1 MLYQMLNCLCR
12 ARPVILAALLAI
24 GSPFAYAVHDNVP
37 PPQLFELDAN
47 TVNDSGAGL
56 PDDWNNIHSGPNGA
70 SITTGIVP
78 DTTPR
83 VFTGGS
89 KDILDISGW
98 SHRLGSSPPKSDL
111 LNAYAAAYPSGQ
123 DLIIYFGADRA
134 STNGTVTTGFWFFK
148 NEISIN
154 ANGSFSGLHS
164 DGDVLVVA
172 DYDNGGKVGTIVV
185 YEWLGGGLQKI
196 VQSQNLLGTPGLFCD
211 GGDNVC
217 ATTNGSNITVPW
229 DGTLVPGQFFEG
241 GINITQLIPGAGCFS
256 SFMATSR
263 SSTSETAE
271 IKNFIL
277 DSFPVCGMTV
287 TKVCSDPE
295 LAGANSDMIKYK
307 ISGNVANTGFGTLY
321 GITVTDSPALDS
333 NSLGFFTCDADGKP
347 TSTPAN
353 PATLGAGQKICYVA
367 SFTSN
372 QNGGTDTVTAS
383 GTTASGGG
391 GSAVSDTDTATCPP
405 LQLNPDVTVDKEC
418 KSCLE
423 PGSTPSRVVLTT
435 SYVGSV
441 CNKKDFPLMNV
452 NVVDAAT
459 SAAGD
464 TLQAVDSQGV
474 PMPNVDLSNFTLGAA
489 TLDNNNVLVPTC
501 QYFKGS
507 YYPTAALLKTDL
519 SKTTLDA
526 DNAAFT
532 DRVTVTGKVPFAS
545 TPVTLGF
552 KDATCNLCEPG
563 TSCDPLTP

>member
-1 MLYQMLNCLCR
+1 MSTRIHKWCQTLLLCCAAIVSLGWAPGALAVDDLN
-12 ARPVILAALLAI
+12 
-24 GSPFAYAVHDNVP
+24 
-37 PPQLFELDAN
+37 LFELDAN
-47 TVNDSGAGL
+47 TVDNSGAGL

-89 KDILDISGW
+89 KDILDISDW

-111 LNAYAAAYPSGQ
+111 LHAYAAAYPSGQ

-196 VQSQNLLGTPGLFCD
+196 VQSQNLLGSPGLFCD

-229 DGTLVPGQFFEG
+229 NGTLVPGQFFEG

-263 SSTSETAE
+263 SSTTESAE

-307 ISGNVANTGFGTLY
+307 ISGNVTNTGFGTLY
-321 GITVTDSPALDS
+321 GINVTDSPALDS
-333 NSLGFFTCDADGKP
+333 NSLGFFECDANGNA
-347 TSTPAN
+347 TQTPAN

-367 SFTSN
+367 SFTSS

-383 GTTASGGG
+383 GNTASGGG
-391 GSAVSDTDTATCPP
+391 GSPVSDTETANCPL
-405 LQLNPDVTVDKEC
+405 LQLNPDVTVGKTC

-423 PGSTPSRVVLTT
+423 PGTTPDRVVLNT

-441 CNKKDFPLMNV
+441 CNKKDFPLLNV

-464 TLQAVDSQGV
+464 TLQAVDALGAPV
-474 PMPNVDLSNFTLGAA
+474 NVNLSNFTLGAA
-489 TLDNNNVLVPTC
+489 TLDNNNVLIPTC
-501 QYFKGS
+501 QYFKGN

-526 DNAAFT
+526 DHAAFK
-532 DRVTVTGKVPFAS
+532 DKITVTGKVPFA
-545 TPVTLGF
+545 TQAVTLGTSG
-552 KDATCNLCEPG
+552 DVTCNLCDG
-563 TSCDPLTP
+563 QNLCDPATP

>member
-1 MLYQMLNCLCR
+1 MSTRIHKWCQTLLLCCAAIVSLGWAPGALAVDDLN
-12 ARPVILAALLAI
+12 
-24 GSPFAYAVHDNVP
+24 
-37 PPQLFELDAN
+37 LFELDAN
-47 TVNDSGAGL
+47 TVDSPAGM

-70 SITTGIVP
+70 SVTTGIVS
-78 DTTPR
+78 DSTPR

-111 LNAYAAAYPSGQ
+111 LHAYAAAYPSGQ

-148 NEISIN
+148 NPISIN
-154 ANGSFSGLHS
+154 TNGSFSGLHA

-185 YEWLGGGLQKI
+185 YEWLNGGLQKI
-196 VQSQNLLGTPGLFCD
+196 VQSQNLLGSPGLFCD
-211 GGDNVC
+211 TNDYVC
-217 ATTNGSNITVPW
+217 ATTNGSNIDVPW
-229 DGTLVPGQFFEG
+229 NGTLVPGQFFEG

-295 LAGANSDMIKYK
+295 LVGANNDMIKYK

-347 TSTPAN
+347 TSTSAD

-367 SFTSN
+367 SFTSS

-383 GTTASGGG
+383 GNTASGGG
-391 GSAVSDTDTATCPP
+391 GSPVSDTDTATCPS
-405 LQLNPDVTVDKEC
+405 LQLNPDVVVTKTC
-418 KSCLE
+418 KTCLE
-423 PGSTPSRVVLTT
+423 SGTTTDRVVLNT

-459 SAAGD
+459 SAAED
-464 TLQAVDSQGV
+464 TLQAVDEQG
-474 PMPNVDLSNFTLGAA
+474 NDISLNLSNFTLGAA

-501 QYFKGS
+501 QYFRGK

-526 DNAAFT
+526 DHAAFT

-545 TPVTLGF
+545 EAVTLGY
-552 KDATCNLCEPG
+552 KDATCNLCDGDEPNL
-563 TSCDPLTP
+563 CDPATP